1 MRDDHSEVACA
12 TFTYLFVKEVISMS
26 RLELLMVLY
35 SLKAFLDKGMVDDAM
50 ELINKVIYEAEKTP
64 K

>member
-1 MRDDHSEVACA
+1 
-12 TFTYLFVKEVISMS
+12 MS